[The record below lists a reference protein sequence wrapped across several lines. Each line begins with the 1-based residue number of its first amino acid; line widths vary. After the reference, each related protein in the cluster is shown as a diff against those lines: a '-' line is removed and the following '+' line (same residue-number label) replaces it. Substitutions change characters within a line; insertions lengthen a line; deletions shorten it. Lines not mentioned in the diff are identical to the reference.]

1 VIVLPAMSSAQAA
14 SWHGVMDVHE
24 ELKDGWTLVGG
35 QMVHLHC
42 AEAGRAPARPTNDV
56 DTVIDVRARPKMLE
70 VFTQVLVK
78 LGFSAAG
85 ISAEGIQHR
94 WIRGEATIDVLL
106 PDGVG
111 ERTASRT
118 GATASPTI
126 PTPGGTQA
134 LERSSSVEVAVAG
147 RVGSVQRPS
156 LVGAL
161 IMKAAAHS
169 AVGDPAKG
177 RHRGDFVVLAS
188 LIAARDFR
196 GVELTKKDRKRI
208 ADMIAAVRADSKTMT
223 GIEDAAQHLD
233 RLERASG

>member
-1 VIVLPAMSSAQAA
+1 
-14 SWHGVMDVHE
+14 MDLHE
-24 ELKDGWTLVGG
+24 KLDDGWTLVGG

-42 AEAGRAPARPTNDV
+42 AEAGHAPTRPTNDV
-56 DTVIDVRARPKMLE
+56 DTVIDVRARPNMLQI
-70 VFTQVLVK
+70 FTRVLVG
-78 LGFSAAG
+78 LGFSGAG

-94 WIRGEATIDVLL
+94 WVRGEATIDVLL

-111 ERTASRT
+111 EKAALRT
-118 GATASPTI
+118 GVTASPTI

-134 LERSSSVEVAVAG
+134 LDRSDSVAVSVAG
-147 RVGSVQRPS
+147 REGFVRRPT

-177 RHRGDFVVLAS
+177 RHRSDFVTLAS

-196 GVELTKKDRKRI
+196 GVELTKKDRQRLKG
-208 ADMIAAVRADSKTMT
+208 MIAAVRADAQVMA
-223 GIEDAAQHLD
+223 GIEDAVGTLI
-233 RLERASG
+233 RLERVSG

>member
-1 VIVLPAMSSAQAA
+1 
-14 SWHGVMDVHE
+14 MDLHE
-24 ELKDGWTLVGG
+24 KLEDGWTLVGG

-42 AEAGRAPARPTNDV
+42 AEAGHAPTRPTNDV
-56 DTVIDVRARPKMLE
+56 DTVIDVRARPNMLQI
-70 VFTQVLVK
+70 FTKVLVG

-94 WIRGEATIDVLL
+94 WVRGEATIDVLL

-111 ERTASRT
+111 EKAALRT
-118 GATASPTI
+118 GVTASPTI

-134 LERSSSVEVAVAG
+134 LDRSDSVAVSVQG
-147 RVGSVQRPS
+147 REGSVRRPT

-177 RHRGDFVVLAS
+177 RHRSDFVTLAS

-196 GVELTKKDRKRI
+196 RWN
-208 ADMIAAVRADSKTMT
+208 
-223 GIEDAAQHLD
+223 
-233 RLERASG
+233 